1 MRLGSVLYMMNKQAM
16 TLWLFFSLRLSGKGE
31 FVPRPNH
38 EKTKRK
44 LTMKIKNVFAAAS
57 ASMIL
62 LLLAACNMP
71 QPTAAPMQTPTEVV
85 MPATGVDYTFV
96 TNKLLMPTTQEQT
109 QAFAL
114 NVDGD
119 AGQTLDNKFGSLLT
133 LLTSAVKNIEL
144 QSTLDQAV
152 NNGQLVSLHAVKA
165 DDAMNDTSVSWSILH
180 GQKTLSA
187 PVFDGS
193 DKFAL
198 DSVEPVNL
206 PIVGSLTNGHF
217 SGGPG
222 AAKIQMYLLG
232 QPLDVDLIGLRLE
245 SDVSAEGCVNGKLGG
260 AVSVEEF
267 RGKVL
272 PPIADGLN
280 LVIKSDQ
287 TAATAILQAFD
298 SDSNG
303 EITSQ
308 ELENNP
314 LLMIAIS
321 PDVDMLDASGNF
333 NPRQDGVNDSYSMG
347 LGFTCVPATW

>member
-1 MRLGSVLYMMNKQAM
+1 
-16 TLWLFFSLRLSGKGE
+16 
-31 FVPRPNH
+31 
-38 EKTKRK
+38 
-44 LTMKIKNVFAAAS
+44 MKMKNVFAAAS

-71 QPTAAPMQTPTEVV
+71 KPTSAPMPTPTAVV
-85 MPATGVDYTFV
+85 MPATGVEYYFV
-96 TNKLLMPTTQEQT
+96 TNKLQIPTTQEQT

-119 AGQTLDNKFGSLLT
+119 AQQTLDNKFGNLLT

-152 NNGQLVSLHAVKA
+152 DSGQLVSLHVVKA
-165 DDAMNDTSVSWSILH
+165 DDALNDPSVSWSILQ

-187 PVFDGS
+187 PIFDGS

-198 DSVEPVNL
+198 DSVAPVNL

-217 SGGPG
+217 TGGPG
-222 AAKIQMYLLG
+222 AAKVQMFLLG
-232 QPLDVDLIGLRLE
+232 QPVDVDLIGLRLE
-245 SDVSAEGCVNGKLGG
+245 ADVSAKGCANGKLGG
-260 AVSVEEF
+260 AVTVEEF

-280 LVIKSDQ
+280 LVIQSDQ

-303 EITSQ
+303 EITGQ

-321 PDVDMLDASGNF
+321 PDMDMLDASGKF
-333 NPRQDGVNDSYSMG
+333 NPRQDGVNNSYSVG
-347 LGFTCVPATW
+347 FGFTCVPATWELALVP

>member
-1 MRLGSVLYMMNKQAM
+1 
-16 TLWLFFSLRLSGKGE
+16 
-31 FVPRPNH
+31 
-38 EKTKRK
+38 
-44 LTMKIKNVFAAAS
+44 MKMKNVFAAAS

-62 LLLAACNMP
+62 LLLAACNLP
-71 QPTAAPMQTPTEVV
+71 EPTSAPIPTPTAVV
-85 MPATGVDYTFV
+85 MPATGVEYYFV
-96 TNKLLMPTTQEQT
+96 TNKLQIPTTQEQT

-119 AGQTLDNKFGSLLT
+119 AQQTLDNKFGNLLT

-152 NNGQLVSLHAVKA
+152 DNGRIVSLHVVKA
-165 DDAMNDTSVSWSILH
+165 DDALNDPSVSWSILQ
-180 GQKTLSA
+180 GQQTLAA
-187 PVFDGS
+187 PIFDGS

-198 DSVEPVNL
+198 DSVAAANL

-222 AAKIQMYLLG
+222 AAKVQMYLLG

-245 SDVSAEGCVNGKLGG
+245 ADVSAKGCVNGKLGG
-260 AVSVEEF
+260 AVTVEEFRGKVLGGAVTVEEF

-280 LVIKSDQ
+280 LVIQSDQ
-287 TAATAILQAFD
+287 TAGTAILQAFD
-298 SDSNG
+298 SDGNG
-303 EITSQ
+303 AITSQ

-321 PDVDMLDASGNF
+321 PDMDMLDASGEF
-333 NPRQDGVNDSYSMG
+333 NPRQDGVNDSYSVG
-347 LGFTCVPATW
+347 LGFTCVPATWELALLP